1 MMKTVWRTPP
11 AKVAPY
17 RPATRSQSKAPRSCG
32 ELGICQGRTPECKA
46 ECAAPVPQLNL
57 ANYTSATR
65 VPFCDPEDDID
76 PDHPDGESN
85 WSVISRW
92 AGLLL
97 GGLLGGVFLSATA
110 GYIYAK
116 WVL

>member
-17 RPATRSQSKAPRSCG
+17 RPATPSQAKAPRSCG
-32 ELGICQGRTPECKA
+32 ELGICQGRSPACKA
-46 ECAAPVPQLNL
+46 ECAAPVLQPNL

-85 WSVISRW
+85 WSVIARC

-116 WVL
+116 WVI